1 MDRRTF
7 LALSV
12 GTAASA
18 ALVGAPPAHARSA
31 GGISWPTGQVLPRF
45 ATPARLTVCDITAL
59 SANEQ
64 LLAISL
70 QGLVN
75 RVRPEIY
82 LLNTAGEGAATWLP
96 SVGVPYG
103 SPVDMGTLIA
113 SYRDRA
119 RGAVVWDPGLPA
131 TVNLATTLAGLDNLV
146 VTSADIAA
154 QYGFTVV
161 TDLRGRFTDE
171 LQAYQWAG
179 QALWPRTAK
188 RMVVNLNTT
197 ITGYLRDYAVANA
210 ALTVWLDHSNSDHL
224 ALIEQLATELPFNA
238 PWIGW
243 LRGGESPTVETL
255 SNREVHV
262 LAADR
267 MTNLTVHSGASA
279 YVNRTP
285 YRAPAPTLENKV
297 YVTVTYSDG
306 DNLQY
311 AQHRMRISWDDPARG
326 SVPINWPVPAQIV
339 DAAPDLLAYY
349 QRTSTKAD
357 WLLSGP
363 SGLGY
368 VFPSAWPATSFDAY
382 ARQSAKYAN
391 LAGFRSTVVL
401 NRLSSTYVPI
411 PEPVVASYR
420 AAMNPAGLFENW
432 FYYMTDDLI
441 VDGVPIARSRLV
453 LTQADMN
460 DALDQAEA
468 VRQQRGAAVFIMLFL
483 DAWTMVPTDVATVA
497 SQRGNA
503 CQFVRGDQ
511 FFDLQRTAHGLPP
524 AD

>member
-1 MDRRTF
+1 MSCSTTPRTRARSSARAHSPAPAAMPRSISSKYRPRCSFRPATGSPISPCQCAFRRVTSVTCHRGWSPTSACSARRRANSPRSRSGPAGTYRITTTRNWPRHCANSAARFRSLPDDFLLNETETRMDRRTF

-18 ALVGAPPAHARSA
+18 ALVGAPPAHAGNA

-113 SYRDRA
+113 SYRDQA

-146 VTSADIAA
+146 VTSAEVAA

-179 QALWPRTAK
+179 QELWPRTAK

-285 YRAPAPTLENKV
+285 YRAPASTFENKV

-326 SVPINWPVPAQIV
+326 SVPINW
-339 DAAPDLLAYY
+339 
-349 QRTSTKAD
+349 
-357 WLLSGP
+357 
-363 SGLGY
+363 
-368 VFPSAWPATSFDAY
+368 
-382 ARQSAKYAN
+382 
-391 LAGFRSTVVL
+391 
-401 NRLSSTYVPI
+401 
-411 PEPVVASYR
+411 
-420 AAMNPAGLFENW
+420 
-432 FYYMTDDLI
+432 
-441 VDGVPIARSRLV
+441 
-453 LTQADMN
+453 
-460 DALDQAEA
+460 
-468 VRQQRGAAVFIMLFL
+468 
-483 DAWTMVPTDVATVA
+483 
-497 SQRGNA
+497 
-503 CQFVRGDQ
+503 
-511 FFDLQRTAHGLPP
+511 
-524 AD
+524 